1 MGVNYLSVSTRIVAE
16 GSAFSVY
23 EILSGDR
30 SHVEDFFHEL
40 PMDTRRRVVRLIEF
54 IADHGTP
61 SSQQKFRHEE
71 DGIYAIKQGQ
81 ARIYCFFDAGR
92 VILLTHGTIK
102 KKEKADPEDLK
113 RAKRLRKAYLT
124 AKRLH

>member
-1 MGVNYLSVSTRIVAE
+1 MSVSTRPIAE
-16 GSAFSVY
+16 GAAFSIL
-23 EILSGDR
+23 EIVKGSR
-30 SHVEDFFHEL
+30 SYVEDFFHEL
-40 PMDTRRRVVRLIEF
+40 PIDTRIGLIRLIEY
-54 IADHGTP
+54 IADQGTP
-61 SSQQKFRHEE
+61 RDKRKFRHEE

-81 ARIYCFFDAGR
+81 ARIYCFFDAGL
-92 VILLTHGTIK
+92 VILLSHGTIK

>member
-1 MGVNYLSVSTRIVAE
+1 MSVSTRIVAE

-30 SHVEDFFHEL
+30 SHVEEFFHEL
-40 PMDTRRRVVRLIEF
+40 PLDLKSRLFRLIAF

-61 SSQQKFRHEE
+61 SNQRKFRHEE

-81 ARIYCFFDAGR
+81 ARIYCFLDAGR

-124 AKRLH
+124 AKKLH